1 MSKNIG
7 KNISKNLGN
16 KISETL
22 LDHAKQFAADALKT
36 VSERTIQKTAEAAD
50 DLMGNKI
57 TMKLQRSQKLHN
69 RII

>member
-22 LDHAKQFAADALKT
+22 LDHAKQFATDALKT
-36 VSERTIQKTAEAAD
+36 VSERTIQKTAEAAG